1 MPSILVTGGTGFI
14 GSHTIVELA
23 SHGYDI
29 ICVDFNKHSD
39 EVLHSLQSLI
49 GTRRLIHYGI
59 DLCDYERIY
68 DIFYK
73 HTEICGVIH
82 FAAFKAVG
90 ESVDVPLKY
99 YDNNLVSLLNVLRC
113 VDRFNIRYF
122 VFSSSA
128 TVYGLPDSV
137 PVREDAAVKPP
148 TNPYG
153 ATKQMGE
160 QILHDFVRRCGNKTQ
175 VCLLRYF
182 NPAGAH
188 PSGMIGESYKL
199 ASPNLTPVMI
209 SAARGERPFIEVFGS
224 DWPTPD
230 GTCLRDYVHVCD
242 IADAHVLALNFMKAN
257 PTAAIEIFNLGAGK
271 GISVLEAINTFNR
284 VNELNIQY
292 KLVGRRAGDVAAT
305 YADNAKAV
313 EKLGW
318 KPKYGL
324 EDIMR
329 TAWGYARPTSV

>member
-1 MPSILVTGGTGFI
+1 MPFILVTGGTGFI
-14 GSHTIVELA
+14 GSHAIVELA
-23 SHGYDI
+23 GHGYDI
-29 ICVDFNKHSD
+29 ICVDFNKHSG

-49 GTRRLIHYGI
+49 GGRRLIHYGI
-59 DLCDYERIY
+59 DLCDYERLY

-73 HTEICGVIH
+73 HTDIIGVIH
-82 FAAFKAVG
+82 FAAYKAVG
-90 ESVDVPLKY
+90 ESVDLPLKY

-128 TVYGLPDSV
+128 TVYGLPDCV
-137 PVREDAAVKPP
+137 PVREDAPLKPA

-160 QILHDFVRRCGNKTQ
+160 QILKDFVQRRGNKTQ

-188 PSGMIGESYKL
+188 PSGIIGESYKL

-209 SAARGERPFIEVFGS
+209 SVARGERPFIDVFGS
-224 DWPTPD
+224 NWPTPD

-242 IADAHVLALNFMKAN
+242 IASAHVLALDFMQKN
-257 PTAAIEIFNLGAGK
+257 PTAAIEIFNLGAGA
-271 GISVLEAINTFNR
+271 GVSVLTAISAFNR
-284 VNELNIQY
+284 ANGLNIQY
-292 KLVGRRAGDVAAT
+292 KFVDRRAGDVAAT
-305 YADNAKAV
+305 YADNTKAV

-318 KPKYGL
+318 KPKYTL

-329 TAWGYARPTSV
+329 TAWNYAMPTKV